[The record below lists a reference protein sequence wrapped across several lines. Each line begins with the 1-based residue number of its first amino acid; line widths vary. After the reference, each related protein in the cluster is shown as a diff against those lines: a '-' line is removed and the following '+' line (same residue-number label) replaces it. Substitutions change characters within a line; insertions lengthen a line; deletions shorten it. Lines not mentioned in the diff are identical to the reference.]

1 MKKLALLLLPL
12 ALLSD
17 LVRAGSD
24 GGVWFGAATYLCVA
38 QYPAYADLPVLQADE
53 GSRSMLR
60 EMGRL
65 RTILLQ
71 CQRDRTLPLLPV
83 ALCDTTM
90 AHQPTSRADWDAA
103 DDLGMLIKQ
112 RYEPAIQQWLDCIPR

>member
-12 ALLSD
+12 GMLSD
-17 LVRAGSD
+17 LARAVSD
-24 GGVWFGAATYLCVA
+24 GGMWFVAATYLCVA
-38 QYPAYADLPVLQADE
+38 QYPAYADLPVLQIDE

-65 RTILLQ
+65 RPILLQ

-83 ALCDTTM
+83 ALCDAIM
-90 AHQPTSRADWDAA
+90 AHQPTNRVDWDAA
-103 DDLGMLIKQ
+103 YDYGSLIRQ
-112 RYEPAIQQWLDCIPR
+112 RYESAIQRWLDCIPR